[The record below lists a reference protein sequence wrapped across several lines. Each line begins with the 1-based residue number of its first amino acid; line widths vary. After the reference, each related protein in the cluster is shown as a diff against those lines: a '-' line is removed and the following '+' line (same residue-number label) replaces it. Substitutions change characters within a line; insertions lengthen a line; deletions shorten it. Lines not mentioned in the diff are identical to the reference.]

1 MIASLSDRIIDLIHS
16 FETYSFKINHMKLD
30 LLVLAVH
37 PDDAELGCSGTI
49 IKHIAQGKKVGIV
62 DFTQGELGT
71 RGTIETRAAEAEASS
86 KIMGLHAREN
96 IKIRDG
102 FFKNDEPHQL
112 EVVKMI
118 RKYQPEIILTNALYD
133 RHPDHG
139 RASELANDAI
149 FLSGLRKV
157 QTNLEG
163 NAQQPWR
170 PRLVLQYI
178 QDTYI
183 KPDIIVDISA
193 QMEQK
198 IEAIKAFKTQFDS
211 PDESEPQ
218 TYIST
223 PEFLQSVIAR
233 AREMGK
239 NIGAEYGEGFTSR
252 KLLGVDN
259 LFHLR

>member
-1 MIASLSDRIIDLIHS
+1 
-16 FETYSFKINHMKLD
+16 MKLD

-71 RGTIETRAAEAEASS
+71 RGTVETRAEES
-86 KIMGLHAREN
+86 KIASAIMGIHAREN
-96 IKIRDG
+96 IGIRDG
-102 FFKNDEPHQL
+102 FFKNDEEHQL
-112 EVVKMI
+112 EVVRMI

-139 RASELANDAI
+139 RASDLSNDAI
-149 FLSGLRKV
+149 FLSGLRRIE
-157 QTNLEG
+157 TTLEG

-170 PRLVLQYI
+170 PRLTLQYI

-183 KPDIIVDISA
+183 KPDIIVDISE

-198 IEAIKAFKTQFDS
+198 IEAIRAFKTQFDS
-211 PDESEPQ
+211 PSENEPQ

-223 PEFLQSVIAR
+223 PAFLQTVIAR

-259 LFHLR
+259 LFDLR

>member
-1 MIASLSDRIIDLIHS
+1 
-16 FETYSFKINHMKLD
+16 MKLD

-49 IKHIAQGKKVGIV
+49 IKHIAQGKKVGII
-62 DFTQGELGT
+62 DFTKGELGT
-71 RGTIETRAAEAEASS
+71 RGTVETREEESRNASN
-86 KIMGLHAREN
+86 IMGIHAREN
-96 IKIRDG
+96 IGIRDG
-102 FFKNDEPHQL
+102 FFKNDEAHQL
-112 EVVKMI
+112 KVIEMI

-139 RASELANDAI
+139 RASELANDAV
-149 FLSGLRKV
+149 FLSGLRRIE
-157 QTNLEG
+157 TMMNGE
-163 NAQQPWR
+163 AQQPWK
-170 PRLVLQYI
+170 PRLTLQYI

-183 KPDIIVDISA
+183 KPDIIVDISE

-198 IEAIKAFKTQFDS
+198 LDAIRAFKTQFDS
-211 PDESEPQ
+211 PSEDEPQ

-223 PEFLQSVIAR
+223 PAFLQSVIAR

-252 KLLGVDN
+252 KLLGVDS
-259 LFHLR
+259 LFDLR